1 MLQGKVALVTGA
13 AQGIGA
19 AFARGLAAAGAA
31 VVVSD
36 IVPGERTVR
45 EIEAAGGRAVD
56 APADVTDEA
65 ACRRAVQAAQ
75 DRFGRLDTVLCN
87 AALFATLPLRK
98 VEEIP
103 IEEWDRVMAVNVRGV
118 FLTARAALPALRAA
132 GGGGGSVIAVSS
144 NLGLTGGPNFLHY
157 NASKG
162 AVLAMVKSL
171 AHELGP
177 DRIRVNAIAPGF
189 TLSEQAAKRPSA
201 EAARALSIQRRALKR
216 DQVPDDLVGAAVF
229 LAGDASA
236 FVTGQTLVVD
246 GGSYMH

>member
-1 MLQGKVALVTGA
+1 MLEGKVVWVTGA

-19 AFARGLAAAGAA
+19 AFARGLAQAGAS

-36 IVPGERTVR
+36 VASGARTMR
-45 EIEAAGGRAVD
+45 EVEEAGGRALD

-65 ACRRAVQAAQ
+65 ACHRAVAAALE
-75 DRFGRLDTVLCN
+75 RFGRLDAVLCN

-98 VEEIP
+98 IEDIP
-103 IEEWDRVMAVNVRGV
+103 VDEWDRVMAVNVRGV
-118 FLTARAALPALRAA
+118 FLTVREALPALRAA
-132 GGGGGSVIAVSS
+132 GGGSIVAVSS
-144 NLGLTGGPNFLHY
+144 NLGLTGSPRFLHY

-162 AVLAMVKSL
+162 AVLTMVKSL

-189 TLSEQAAKRPSA
+189 TLSEQALQRPSA
-201 EAARALSIQRRALKR
+201 DAARALSIERRALKR
-216 DQVPDDLVGAAVF
+216 DQLPDDLVGAALF
-229 LAGDASA
+229 LLGDASA

-246 GGSYMH
+246 GGSHMH

>member
-1 MLQGKVALVTGA
+1 MLDGKVVWVTGA

-19 AFARGLAAAGAA
+19 AFARGLAAAGAS

-36 IVPGERTVR
+36 LASGARTVD
-45 EIEAAGGRAVD
+45 EVEQAGGRALD

-65 ACRRAVQAAQ
+65 ACRRAVAAGVE
-75 DRFGRLDTVLCN
+75 RFGRLDAVLCN
-87 AALFATLPLRK
+87 AALFATLPLRPL
-98 VEEIP
+98 EDIP

-118 FLTARAALPALRAA
+118 FLTVRAALPALRAA
-132 GGGGGSVIAVSS
+132 GGGSIVAVSS
-144 NLGLTGGPNFLHY
+144 NLGLTGGPRFLHY

-162 AVLAMVKSL
+162 AVLTMVKSL
-171 AHELGP
+171 AQELGP

-189 TLSEQAAKRPSA
+189 TLSEQAIKRPSA
-201 EAARALSIQRRALKR
+201 EAARTISLDRRALKR
-216 DQVPDDLVGAAVF
+216 DQMPDDLVGAASF
-229 LAGDASA
+229 LLGDASA